1 MEGAILHRRIDS
13 LLVANRG
20 EIAIRVMRAARELGL
35 RTVAVFSQED
45 RAARHRFTADES
57 YLVGADR
64 TPVEAYLDLDDLVRV
79 ARRARVDAIHPG
91 YGFLAGRPELAA
103 ACAQAGVVFIGPRS
117 EVLQALG
124 DKVAARALAL
134 AAGVPILPATGAL
147 PRDLGQIRALAAGV
161 GYPLMVKASWGGG
174 GRGMRVVESAPELP
188 ALLEAARREAGAA
201 FGNDEVY
208 LEKLLRRARH
218 VEVQILGDLH
228 GNLVHLFERDC
239 SVQRRHQ
246 KVVERAPAPFL
257 TEAQR
262 RRLCEAALSLAR
274 AAHYT
279 QAGTVEFLLDADT
292 QAFYFIEVNPRL
304 QVEHTVTEEVTGI
317 DLVKAQLRIAAGARI
332 GDPASG
338 VPPQDAITLSGH
350 ALQCRVTTEDPAH
363 GFAPA
368 HGRLTACQTPAGFGV
383 RVDAGSAQTGAV
395 VSPYYDSLLM
405 KITAWGDSPE
415 EAIGRM
421 ARALGESRVQ
431 GVASNLDFLERVI
444 AHPAF
449 ASGECT
455 TRFIDET
462 PELVHTTPSADRAEG
477 LLQFLGEVIVNGN
490 PEMQGRL
497 RPPGPLARPT
507 VPCYDVDGPIP
518 PGSRDR
524 LRELGPERFLGWMR
538 QERRILFTDTT
549 VRDAQQSLLAT
560 RMRTFDILA
569 VAPAYA
575 RLAPQ
580 LFSLECWGG
589 ATFDVM
595 LRFLREDPW
604 ERLAR
609 LREAVPNLLLQ
620 MMVRASNAVGYTSY
634 PDNVVQH
641 FIAHA
646 AREGIDLFR
655 VFDALNGVDNMR
667 VAIDAVRGTGALC
680 EAAMCY
686 TGDLFDAARPKWNL
700 RYYVDLARQL
710 EKAGAQILGIK
721 DMAGVCRPRAARA
734 LVEALRGEVGLPIH
748 FDTHDTSG
756 IAAASV
762 LAAIDA
768 GADAVYGALDAMSGL
783 TSQPNLSAMA
793 SALAGTALDPGLD
806 PEVLQALSRYWEVVR
821 GYYAPFEADMRAG
834 TADVYRHEM
843 PGPQYTNLRAQ
854 ARGMGLEHRWNEI
867 CQRYAEVNLLFGDL
881 VKITPTSTAV
891 ADMALSMVANGL
903 SRDDVLDPERDLA
916 FPKSVVALF
925 RGEVGHPPG
934 GFPADLQR
942 KVLKGQRA
950 IDGRAA
956 AYLPAVDLAA
966 RRRDLEATLRRP
978 ASERELSSWLLFPA
992 LFLDY
997 ARHRARFGD
1006 VSALPTAA
1014 FLYGLREGEEIEV
1027 EVLPGKTHLIG
1038 LQARTDPDPDGF
1050 VTLVLTLDGQL
1061 QLIRLATAA
1070 AIVQATRAQ
1079 AQDGNPAHVSAGL
1092 AGTVVAVAVRP
1103 GQLVARGDTLL
1114 AIEAMKMETH
1124 IIAERDA
1131 MVAEVYVG
1139 PGDAVGPRDLLVSLS

>member
-1 MEGAILHRRIDS
+1 VPAKIGS
-13 LLVANRG
+13 VLVANRG
-20 EIAIRVMRAARELGL
+20 EIAIRIVRAARELGL
-35 RTVAVFSQED
+35 RTVAIFSEED
-45 RAARHRFTADES
+45 RGARHRFTAHES
-57 YLVGADR
+57 YLVGAER
-64 TPVEAYLDLDDLVRV
+64 APVDAYLDLADLMRV

-91 YGFLAGRPELAA
+91 YGFLAAKPELAH
-103 ACAQAGVVFIGPRS
+103 ACTDAGVAFVGPSAETLR
-117 EVLQALG
+117 VLG
-124 DKVAARALAL
+124 DKIAARELAQRV
-134 AAGVPILPATGAL
+134 GVPVLPATGPL
-147 PRDLGQIRALAAGV
+147 PRDPGEARRLAAAI
-161 GYPLMVKASWGGG
+161 GYPLMIKASRGGG
-174 GRGMRVVESAPELP
+174 GRGLRVVEREAD
-188 ALLEAARREAGAA
+188 LLELVETARREARAS
-201 FGNDEVY
+201 FGEDFVFA
-208 LEKLLRRARH
+208 EKLLRRARH
-218 VEVQILGDLH
+218 VEVQILGDLY

-246 KVVERAPAPFL
+246 KIVEWAPAPSL
-257 TEAQR
+257 TDAER
-262 RRLCEAALSLAR
+262 RALTDAALTLAR
-274 AAHYT
+274 AARYT
-279 QAGTVEFLLDADT
+279 NAGTVEFLLDADT
-292 QAFYFIEVNPRL
+292 RAFYFIEVNPRL

-317 DLVKAQLRIAAGARI
+317 DIVKAQLRIAAGARI
-332 GDPASG
+332 GGPASG
-338 VPPQDAITLSGH
+338 VPSQEAITVSGH

-368 HGRLTACQTPAGFGV
+368 HGRLTACEAPAGVGI
-383 RVDAGSAQTGAV
+383 RVDAAGAHTGAV
-395 VSPYYDSLLM
+395 VSPSYDSLLM
-405 KITAWGDSPE
+405 KLVTRGGSPE

-421 ARALGESRVQ
+421 RRALEETRVE
-431 GVASNLDFLERVI
+431 GVASNLEFLRHVI
-444 AHPAF
+444 THPAF
-449 ASGECT
+449 AAGKCT
-455 TRFIDET
+455 TKFVDET
-462 PELVHTTPSADRAEG
+462 QELVELASTPGGAAG
-477 LLQFLGEVIVNGN
+477 LLAFVGDITVNGN
-490 PEMQGRL
+490 PEIQGR
-497 RPPGPLARPT
+497 PCPAAPLARPP
-507 VPCYDVDGPIP
+507 VPRYDVDQPLP

-524 LRELGPERFLGWMR
+524 LRELGPERFLAWMR
-538 QERRILFTDTT
+538 REPRIHFTDTT

-560 RMRTFDILA
+560 RVRTHDILA

-609 LREAVPNLLLQ
+609 LRAAVPNLLLQ

-641 FIAHA
+641 FITQA

-655 VFDALNGVDNMR
+655 VFDSLNGVDNMR
-667 VAIDAVRGTGALC
+667 VAIDAVRSSGALC

-734 LVEALRGEVGLPIH
+734 LVEALRGEIGLPIH

-762 LAAIDA
+762 LAAVEA

-793 SALAGTALDPGLD
+793 SALAGSPQDPGLD
-806 PEVLQALSRYWEVVR
+806 RDVLQALSRYWEVVR
-821 GYYAPFEADMRAG
+821 RYYAPFEADMRAG

-854 ARGMGLEHRWNEI
+854 ARGMGLEHRWDEI

-891 ADMALSMVANGL
+891 ADMALCMVANAW
-903 SRDDVLDPERDLA
+903 SRDDVLDPARDLA

-925 RGEVGHPPG
+925 RGEVGVPPE

-942 KVLKGQRA
+942 KVLKGQPV
-950 IDGRAA
+950 IYGRAA
-956 AYLPAVDLAA
+956 AHLPAADLAA
-966 RRRDLEATLRRP
+966 RRGELEATLRRP
-978 ASERELSSWLLFPA
+978 VSERELSSWLLFPA
-992 LFLDY
+992 LFLEY
-997 ARHRARFGD
+997 ARHRDRFGD
-1006 VSALPTAA
+1006 VSVLPTPA
-1014 FLYGLREGEEIEV
+1014 FLYGLADGDQIEV
-1027 EVLPGKTHLIG
+1027 EVAPGRTHVIG
-1038 LQARTDPDPDGF
+1038 LLARTAPDGDGV
-1050 VTLVLTLDGQL
+1050 VTLFASVDG
-1061 QLIRLATAA
+1061 RLELVRVATPAA
-1070 AIVQATRAQ
+1070 TVEGARPQ
-1079 AQDGNPAHVSAGL
+1079 AQDGNPSHVSAGL
-1092 AGTVVAVAVRP
+1092 AGTVVAVSVRP
-1103 GQLVARGDTLL
+1103 GQLVARGETLL

-1131 MVAEVYVG
+1131 RVAEVYVA
-1139 PGDAVGPRDLLVSLS
+1139 PGDAVGPRDLLILLS